1 MSNQLADLEAR
12 VAKLE
17 KLAHAHLAR
26 FETMRILFLV
36 TLADA
41 IKNDPNSQARYN
53 LIRAEARRVLA
64 GEKKSDR
71 SLESVVFFHDEI
83 PERLEEML
91 KDWDYVQQNL
101 RQR

>member
-1 MSNQLADLEAR
+1 MRNQPTNLEAR

-41 IKNDPNSQARYN
+41 VKNDPNPQARYN
-53 LIRAEARRVLA
+53 LIRAEARRALA

-71 SLESVVFFHDEI
+71 SLESVVYLTDEI
-83 PERLEEML
+83 PERLEEL
-91 KDWDYVQQNL
+91 LNDWDYVQKNL
-101 RQR
+101 QER